1 MAQIVL
7 NFEEIRTYANEI
19 KALSGQITE
28 LFGEITTQINSING
42 VWDGLA
48 HEAFLEQYQTMSA
61 QLKNLPEII
70 EGLSSMATAYADT
83 MEELEKSMATK
94 A

>member
-7 NFEEIRTYANEI
+7 NFEQIRTEATAI
-19 KALSGQITE
+19 KTLSGEITE
-28 LFGEITTQINSING
+28 LFSNITTQINNING

>member
-1 MAQIVL
+1 
-7 NFEEIRTYANEI
+7 
-19 KALSGQITE
+19 
-28 LFGEITTQINSING
+28 
-42 VWDGLA
+42 
-48 HEAFLEQYQTMSA
+48 MSA